1 MPKRRKR
8 PDIYDEYRRILKMPD
23 LSNKKIEEM
32 RKNLVFLAQTICE
45 HIWGKRFY

>member
-1 MPKRRKR
+1 MLKRRNR

-32 RKNLVFLAQTICE
+32 RKYLGLLAQTICE
-45 HIWGKRFY
+45 HVWGKKFY